1 MRIEAVPLAAASG
14 VRHAFFT
21 RLGGVSGGLYASL
34 NCGLGS
40 ADDPACVHE
49 NRTRAM
55 AVLCPAAPAPLMTAY
70 QVHSAHAVVVEGP
83 VPAAAAPHAD
93 GLATRTRGLALGI
106 LTADCAPVLFAD
118 ADAGV
123 IGAAHAGWRG
133 AKAGIV
139 EATLAAME
147 SLGADVE
154 RIVAAVG
161 PAIGPQSY
169 EVGADFHAAFTAAEP
184 DAATLFAPADRP
196 HHYRFD
202 LPAYV
207 GRRLAARGIRTVTT
221 IETDTYA
228 DDRFFSFRR
237 ATHAGDGDYGRQ
249 LSAIVLEP

>member
-1 MRIEAVPLAAASG
+1 MQLTAAALSAAYG
-14 VRHAFFT
+14 VRHGFFT

-49 NRTRAM
+49 NRARAM
-55 AVLCPAAPAPLMTAY
+55 AHLCPAAPAPLMTAC
-70 QVHSAHAVVVEGP
+70 QVHSARAVVVEAP
-83 VPAAAAPHAD
+83 VAAATAPQAD
-93 GLATRTRGLALGI
+93 GLVTRTRGLALGI

-133 AKAGIV
+133 AKAGII

-147 SLGADVE
+147 SLGAAAG
-154 RIVAAVG
+154 RIVAAIG

-169 EVGADFHAAFTAAEP
+169 EVGAEFRAAFTAGDADAE
-184 DAATLFAPADRP
+184 TLFAPSDRP
-196 HHYRFD
+196 HHHRFN

-207 GRRLAARGIRTVTT
+207 GRRLAARGIRTFAL
-221 IETDTYA
+221 IDSDTYA

>member
-1 MRIEAVPLAAASG
+1 MLITAPALASTAG
-14 VRHAFFT
+14 IRHAFFT
-21 RLGGVSGGLYASL
+21 RLGGVSAGLYASL

-40 ADDPACVHE
+40 ADDPACVQE
-49 NRTRAM
+49 NRVRAM
-55 AVLCPAAPAPLMTAY
+55 AVLCPAQPAPLMTAH
-70 QVHSAHAVVVEGP
+70 QVHSARAVVVEAP
-83 VPAAAAPHAD
+83 VPAAATPQAD
-93 GLATRTRGLALGI
+93 GLVTRTRGMALGI

-139 EATLAAME
+139 EATLTAME
-147 SLGADVE
+147 SLGAALE

-161 PAIGPQSY
+161 PTIGPQSY
-169 EVGADFHAAFTAAEP
+169 EVGAEFRSAFTAG
-184 DAATLFAPADRP
+184 DAAAETLFAPADRP

-207 GRRLAARGIRTVTT
+207 GRRLAARGIHTFAV
-221 IETDTYA
+221 IDSDTYA

-237 ATHAGDGDYGRQ
+237 ATHAGAGDYGRQ

>member
-1 MRIEAVPLAAASG
+1 MRITTPALAATAG
-14 VRHAFFT
+14 IRHAFFS
-21 RLGGVSGGLYASL
+21 RLGGVSSGLYASL

-40 ADDPACVHE
+40 ADDPACVQE
-49 NRTRAM
+49 NRVRAM
-55 AVLCPAAPAPLMTAY
+55 AMLCPTQPVPLMTVH
-70 QVHSAHAVVVEGP
+70 QVHSARAVVIEAP
-83 VPAAAAPHAD
+83 VPATATPQAD
-93 GLATRTRGLALGI
+93 GLVTRTRGIALGI

-139 EATLAAME
+139 EATLTAME
-147 SLGADVE
+147 SLGAAAA
-154 RIVAAVG
+154 RIVAVVG

-169 EVGADFHAAFTAAEP
+169 EVGPEFHSAFTASDADAE
-184 DAATLFAPADRP
+184 TLFAPADRP
-196 HHYRFD
+196 QHYRFD
-202 LPAYV
+202 LPSYV
-207 GRRLAARGIRTVTT
+207 SRRLQACGIRTFAV
-221 IETDTYA
+221 IDRDTYS